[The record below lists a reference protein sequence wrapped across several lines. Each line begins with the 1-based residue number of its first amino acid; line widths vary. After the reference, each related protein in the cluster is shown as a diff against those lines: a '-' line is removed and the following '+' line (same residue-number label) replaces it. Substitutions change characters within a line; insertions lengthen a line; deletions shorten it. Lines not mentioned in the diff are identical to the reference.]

1 MASWEENRKNGE
13 LIGCLMKKHIEERMR
28 MEVCSKPSV

>member
-13 LIGCLMKKHIEERMR
+13 LTGCLMKKHIEES
-28 MEVCSKPSV
+28 VCMTVCTKPSV